1 MQSMQDIAVFV
12 IVALAASYAAWKL
25 MPRALR
31 ARLAHAA
38 VGWAQR
44 RGRLSDQRAAA
55 LARRLT
61 ASGCGQC
68 DNCGTCSPAPGATA
82 PSGVSEL
89 RFTRRKRANG
99 RADACKSAG
108 QDNGKAGA

>member
-1 MQSMQDIAVFV
+1 MEDIAVFV
-12 IVALAASYAAWKL
+12 IVALAATYAAWKL

-31 ARLAHAA
+31 GRLAQAT

-61 ASGCGQC
+61 ASGCGHC
-68 DNCGTCSPAPGATA
+68 DSCGTCGPAPGPAA
-82 PSGVSEL
+82 PPDVSVL
-89 RFTRRKRANG
+89 RFTRRK
-99 RADACKSAG
+99 
-108 QDNGKAGA
+108 